1 MPCNLGV
8 GAVAAL
14 LWKYY
19 VMMKRAG
26 VLCVLANV
34 VFWSISF
41 SSSNCIFEMPEKF
54 LFIY

>member
-1 MPCNLGV
+1 MPCKLGV